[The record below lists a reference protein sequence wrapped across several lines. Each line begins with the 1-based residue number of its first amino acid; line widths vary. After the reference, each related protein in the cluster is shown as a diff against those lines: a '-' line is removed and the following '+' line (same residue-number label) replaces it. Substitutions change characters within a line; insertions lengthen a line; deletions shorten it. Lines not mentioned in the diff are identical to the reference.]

1 MRNRN
6 NKRRIYYIPG
16 ILSLLFLPIICIVY
30 LKHSTINT
38 DERVIEIWMPRKYN
52 PVENGRN
59 SYVFDTAVLSRPE
72 NIRKYREIK
81 MTDNIEDNRE
91 KIAEFKQSVAKLVQ
105 TNDTL
110 NGVHLTMSSITSY
123 NEFIQLLDIC
133 FSSTTISQF
142 VVYEDNL
149 WYLYKKFDLS
159 MTKRYKEEKLRMQNE
174 KQKEKITT
182 RNIELSQVTI
192 IQRLESLYEIW
203 PWIIVYLAFGFIS
216 VRHMI
221 KKR

>member
-1 MRNRN
+1 MRDRN

-16 ILSLLFLPIICIVY
+16 ILSLLFLPIICIIY

-38 DERVIEIWMPRKYN
+38 DKRVIEIWMPRKYN
-52 PVENGRN
+52 PVVNGRN

-192 IQRLESLYEIW
+192 IQRLVSLYEIW